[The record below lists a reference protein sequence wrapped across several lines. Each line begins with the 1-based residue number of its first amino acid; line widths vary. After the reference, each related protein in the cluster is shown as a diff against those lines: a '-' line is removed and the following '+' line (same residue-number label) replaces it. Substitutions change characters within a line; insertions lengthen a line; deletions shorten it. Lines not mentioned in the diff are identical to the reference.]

1 MVSKIRY
8 LAFMLLLMMLFLGV
22 VYSQKADLY
31 GSERPPLFI
40 NDLGGAVLN
49 PTIDSSAGGSIKSDL
64 PIVYGE
70 GESRPNLFIGGILQ
84 KSPDPTQND
93 QAYRAFADQNQA
105 IYVPAYYSNNLVT
118 DCQEVDNAAK
128 LIPTDQNG
136 LLSYALNKMG
146 YDTII
151 GYSGGTATA
160 VTALYKLGVKCDTLI
175 LISPMKGTLSDPDY
189 ENEIKAILTSGA
201 VNHIEVI
208 WSPEDIPS
216 KPIPAFY
223 EAQISSSWDSKNR
236 ITVHEEPLTQDKNNG
251 LQAHNLNS
259 AACATYNF
267 PNRSYPCQ
275 CIGYFSY

>member
-1 MVSKIRY
+1 M
-8 LAFMLLLMMLFLGV
+8 
-22 VYSQKADLY
+22 
-31 GSERPPLFI
+31 
-40 NDLGGAVLN
+40 
-49 PTIDSSAGGSIKSDL
+49 
-64 PIVYGE
+64 YGE
-70 GESRPNLFIGGILQ
+70 GESRTTYLLEGFYKKVQIQPKMIKLIGLC
-84 KSPDPTQND
+84 
-93 QAYRAFADQNQA
+93 DQNQA
-105 IYVPAYYSNNLVT
+105 IYVPAYYSNNLVSH
-118 DCQEVDNAAK
+118 CQEVDNAAK

-208 WSPEDIPS
+208 WSLKEDIPS